1 MTDLT
6 DLAQAIYNDT
16 TRIVKDS
23 PAGYDTIA
31 RNAATTTLRTLS
43 DHLGADGTLNGGDLQ
58 DLIDTL
64 KDTR

>member
-6 DLAQAIYNDT
+6 VLAQTVYSDTIQAI
-16 TRIVKDS
+16 KGGPS
-23 PAGYDTIA
+23 GYDTIA
-31 RNAATTTLRTLS
+31 RTAAIAVLRTLR
-43 DHLGADGTLNGGDLQ
+43 DHLGQDYLNGGDLQ